1 MVTVFTPQKSTNTT
15 KPEIII
21 IIFLERLFTKPALK

>member
-21 IIFLERLFTKPALK
+21 IIFFGETVY